1 MRALLSLTFLL
12 LTPFHFTGG
21 ISSRETLNAV
31 RTSSIIVIDGKL
43 EPAWDEAELSGIPFE
58 IQPGENTPARA
69 ETIVRLLF
77 SSEYLYVSF
86 YCSDP
91 DPSQMRSNL
100 SDRDKIYKDDF
111 VGLIL
116 DTYGDGQSAYE
127 FFVNPHGVQGD
138 ILRTGNNEDDTYD
151 LIWQSASVIHDK
163 GYTVEMAIPFRAL
176 RFQNK
181 DQHVWKIMFLR
192 NFPRQ
197 DRYIFSSNSNDRNNP
212 CFTCQ
217 SAELK
222 GISEIS
228 VPFSYEILPF
238 FTGYQSGALN
248 DIDDASSGFSNN
260 PVKGRIGGSFK
271 LVPSPSITIE
281 AVINP
286 DFSQVESDAQQ
297 ISVNST
303 FSLFFQ
309 EKRPFFFE
317 GSEIYSAPISS
328 FYSRMIN
335 DPLLAAKV
343 TGKAGNVSFA
353 LLSAYDRKSPLI
365 IPGEERSN
373 FINTGL
379 PSYGNILRARLNGQ
393 KNDYIGGMLAL
404 RNFEDGGAYLAGFD
418 WSYLF
423 LTNFYFTGQIA
434 ASITKEIEDTTIFN
448 GTRKFGSIN
457 KDAALNGEE
466 YNGLGAIVRLERQ
479 SRDHYMDVVYKDHSP
494 AFVSP
499 LGFLNR
505 NNTRDF
511 QHENAY
517 ILQYD
522 SSFVTRISLFYRGG
536 LNFNY
541 DNTRKER
548 WLMLGGN
555 ISLAGNSRIFIGFLP
570 INEEVFGGAELK
582 KVNRWF
588 FNLNTTPFSWMS
600 LSFDGEIGKIIYRG
614 DSPEVGKGHQF
625 VFGVSFKPADQIQS
639 EIEFERAGLR
649 SQQNNELLY
658 DGYILRNISTYQ
670 FSTQMYVRLISDYN
684 SFSGEI
690 SLFPLFSYKLN
701 PFTIFY
707 VGSTHTMREY
717 DAPYNLTQNNR
728 QYFLK
733 FQYLLSNN

>member
-1 MRALLSLTFLL
+1 MISLLLLLL
-12 LTPFHFTGG
+12 LTAAPVCLTGENV
-21 ISSRETLNAV
+21 SLETLNAA
-31 RTSSIIVIDGKL
+31 RASSPIIIDGKL
-43 EPAWDEAELSGIPFE
+43 EPAWEQASQSGIPFE

-69 ETIVRLLF
+69 ETIVRLLYNND
-77 SSEYLYVSF
+77 YLYISF
-86 YCSDP
+86 YCYDP
-91 DPSQMRSNL
+91 DPSKMRSNL
-100 SDRDKIYKDDF
+100 SDRDKIFGDDF

-127 FFVNPHGVQGD
+127 FFVNPHGIQGD
-138 ILRTGNNEDDTYD
+138 ILRTGNNEDHTYD
-151 LIWQSASVIHDK
+151 LNWQSAANIHQE

-181 DQHVWKIMFLR
+181 DYHIWKIMFIR

-197 DRYIFSSNSNDRNNP
+197 DRYIFSSNINDRNNP

-217 SAELK
+217 SADLT
-222 GISEIS
+222 GISDIS

-238 FTGYQSGALN
+238 LTGFQSAALL
-248 DIDDASSGFSNN
+248 DTDDPASQFNNSPLKGRFGSGFKIV
-260 PVKGRIGGSFK
+260 PGSS
-271 LVPSPSITIE
+271 VTVE

-317 GSEIYSAPISS
+317 GSEIYRAPISS

-335 DPLLAAKV
+335 DPLLAAKI

-379 PSYGNILRARLNGQ
+379 PSYGNILRARINGK
-393 KNDYIGGMLAL
+393 KNDYFGGMFAL
-404 RNFEDGGAYLAGFD
+404 RNFEDGESYLAGFD

-434 ASITKEIEDTTIFN
+434 ASVTKEIQDTSLFN
-448 GTRKFGSIN
+448 GARKFGSLD
-457 KDAALNGEE
+457 KDAALNGEK
-466 YNGLGAIVRLERQ
+466 YNGFGTIIRLDRQ
-479 SRDHYMDVVYKDHSP
+479 SRNHSMEVVYMDHSP

-511 QHENAY
+511 QFENSY
-517 ILQYD
+517 IEHFD
-522 SSFVTRISLFYRGG
+522 SSFITRFSLFFRGG
-536 LNFNY
+536 ANFNY
-541 DNTRKER
+541 DNIRKER
-548 WLMLGGN
+548 WLMLGSN
-555 ISLAGNSRIFIGFLP
+555 FSFAGNSGLFIGFLP
-570 INEEVFGGAELK
+570 LNEELFGGTDLK

-588 FNLNTTPFSWMS
+588 FNLNTTPFAWMS
-600 LSFDGEIGKIIYRG
+600 LYLNGEIGKIIYRG
-614 DSPEVGKGHQF
+614 DAPEVGKGHQF
-625 VFGVSFKPADQIQS
+625 VFGVNFKPTDQLQS
-639 EIEFERAGLR
+639 DIEFERAGLR
-649 SQQNNELLY
+649 SQKNNELLY
-658 DGYILRNISTYQ
+658 DGYILRNISTFQ
-670 FSTQMYVRLISDYN
+670 FSKQMYVRLISDYN

-707 VGSTHTMREY
+707 IGSTHTMREY
-717 DAPYNLTQNNR
+717 DAPYNLTQANR

>member
-1 MRALLSLTFLL
+1 MIALFALILL
-12 LTPFHFTGG
+12 LAAPFNQAGG
-21 ISSRETLNAV
+21 AATLETLNAV
-31 RTSSIIVIDGKL
+31 RTPAQIVLDGKIESL
-43 EPAWDEAELSGIPFE
+43 WDIAEKSGIPFE
-58 IQPGENTPARA
+58 IQPGENIPARA
-69 ETIVRLLF
+69 ETVVRLLY
-77 SSEYLYVSF
+77 SNEYLYVSF
-86 YCSDP
+86 ECLDP
-91 DPSQMRSNL
+91 DPSKMRSNL
-100 SDRDKIYKDDF
+100 SDRDRIYRDDF

-116 DTYGDGQSAYE
+116 DTYGDSQSAYE

-138 ILRTGNNEDDTYD
+138 ILRTGNNEDDAYD
-151 LIWQSASVIHDK
+151 LIWQSAAVITEN
-163 GYTVEMAIPFRAL
+163 GYVVEMAIPFKSL

-181 DQHVWKIMFLR
+181 DQHVWRIMFVR
-192 NFPRQ
+192 NFPRE
-197 DRYIFSSNSNDRNNP
+197 DRYIFSSNINDRNNP

-222 GISEIS
+222 GISDIS
-228 VPFSYEILPF
+228 IPFSYEILPF
-238 FTGYQSGALN
+238 FTGFQSGGLA
-248 DIDDASSGFSNN
+248 DDEDAASGFDNG
-260 PVKGRIGGSFK
+260 PIKGRIGSGFK
-271 LVPSPSITIE
+271 LVPSPSLTVE

-303 FSLFFQ
+303 FSLFYQ

-317 GSEIYSAPISS
+317 GSEIYRSPISS

-335 DPLLAAKV
+335 DPLAAAKV
-343 TGKAGNVSFA
+343 TGKAGSVSYA
-353 LLSAYDRKSPLI
+353 LVSAYDRKSPLI

-379 PSYGNILRARLNGQ
+379 PSYANILRARINGQ
-393 KNDYIGGMLAL
+393 KNDYLGGVVAL
-404 RNFEDGGAYLAGFD
+404 RNFEDGGAYFAGFD

-434 ASITKEIEDTTIFN
+434 ASITNEINDTSIYS
-448 GTRKFGSIN
+448 GTRRFGSLN
-457 KDAALNGEE
+457 QDAALNGEE

-479 SRDHYMDVVYKDHSP
+479 ARNHYMDMVYVDHSP

-511 QHENAY
+511 QLEQGY
-517 ILQYD
+517 IEHFD
-522 SSFVTRISLFYRGG
+522 SSFVTRVSVFFRGG
-536 LNFNY
+536 LNFNHQ
-541 DNTRKER
+541 DARKER
-548 WLMLGGN
+548 WLMLGSN
-555 ISLAGNSRIFIGFLP
+555 ISFPGNSGLFIGYLP
-570 INEEVFGGAELK
+570 INEEVFGGTDLK

-588 FNLNTTPFSWMS
+588 MNFNTTPFSWMS
-600 LSFDGEIGKIIYRG
+600 MFLSAEVGKIIYRG

-625 VFGVSFKPADQIQS
+625 IYGVSFKPTDQLQS
-639 EIEFERAGLR
+639 EFEFERAGLR
-649 SQQNNELLY
+649 SQKNDELLY

-670 FSTQMYVRLISDYN
+670 FSKQIFLRLISDYN
-684 SFSGEI
+684 SFSGEV

-707 VGSTHTMREY
+707 IGSTHTMREY
-717 DAPYNLTQNNR
+717 DAPYNLTESQR